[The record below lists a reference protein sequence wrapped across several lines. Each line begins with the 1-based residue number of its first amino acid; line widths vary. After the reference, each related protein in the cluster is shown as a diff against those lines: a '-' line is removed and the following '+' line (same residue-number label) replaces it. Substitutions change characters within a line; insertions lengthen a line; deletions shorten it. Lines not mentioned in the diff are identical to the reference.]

1 MKTAIGQQYEE
12 PLVSP
17 LWLDALGTYLYPDNT
32 YDWAI
37 EKAEL
42 SLRDGKL
49 VLSLTIENV
58 DNLLYLSAVN
68 DTEAIVKGFGR
79 NMKETVFLG
88 KKDGRFTL
96 TVMGLTLERT
106 VQ

>member
-1 MKTAIGQQYEE
+1 M
-12 PLVSP
+12 
-17 LWLDALGTYLYPDNT
+17 
-32 YDWAI
+32 
-37 EKAEL
+37 
-42 SLRDGKL
+42 RFGKNI
-49 VLSLTIENV
+49 VRIPCSA
-58 DNLLYLSAVN
+58 DLLYLSAVN